1 MARLLS
7 ALLLASALCLH
18 AQEGEQLDADLRMF
32 TVMTAINVAGYDD
45 GVGARGDSEVRQAV
59 RRHLEGFQGESR
71 KLLENAY
78 AELKQQDSDDNLSQW
93 VSFALIC
100 EPPPT
105 FALVAE
111 LPTDLP
117 PEVRRLRAFSRILE
131 QFYREANIE
140 QIWQQVQPAAEQ
152 EMRRYQDALAPMLFR
167 TAGYLRLSTQT
178 REFQGFKVWID
189 LMAAPG
195 AVNTRLY
202 GGEVQLVAHPN
213 AEVPLDE
220 IQHAFLVHLLDR
232 LAVRYR
238 EDVARIEVLSR
249 FAMFAPALDE
259 AYKTD
264 FELLSTQCLAKAVQQ
279 RLRRAPEES
288 KLAAVEQA
296 LREGYVLTP
305 YFYERLVD
313 FEKDG
318 RDINRFYPDMIK
330 GVDLKREAARL
341 QATTFVEAPSKP
353 KRSAPA
359 PPKLSEVDKL
369 LQRGEFLMN
378 EEMLGEARQTFVA
391 ALEKAGGSHA
401 QASYGLA
408 RVAILE
414 ADPDLAREHF
424 TQAADLTE
432 DPHLKAMAYV
442 YLGRISDILGNRD
455 EAVKSYQRALEAGDP
470 SERTRELAEQG
481 INAPFARP
489 GGEKKEEEPED
500 EEEDPN
506 L

>member
-1 MARLLS
+1 M
-7 ALLLASALCLH
+7 
-18 AQEGEQLDADLRMF
+18 
-32 TVMTAINVAGYDD
+32 AGYDD
-45 GVGARGDSEVRQAV
+45 GVGARGDSAVRQAV
-59 RRHLEGFQGESR
+59 RKHLEGFQGESR
-71 KLLENAY
+71 GLLENAY
-78 AELKQQDSDDNLSQW
+78 QELKQSDSDANLSQW
-93 VSFALIC
+93 VSFALTC

-105 FALVAE
+105 FALLAE

-117 PEVRRLRAFSRILE
+117 PEVRRLRGFSRLLE
-131 QFYREANIE
+131 QFYQEADIE
-140 QIWQQVQPAAEQ
+140 GMWQQVQPAVEAE
-152 EMRRYQDALAPMLFR
+152 MIRYQDALAPMLFR
-167 TAGYLRLSTQT
+167 TAGYLRLSAQS

-189 LMAAPG
+189 LMSAPG

-202 GGEVQLVAHPN
+202 GGEVQIVVHPN

-232 LAVRYR
+232 LSIRYR
-238 EDVARIEVLSR
+238 EEVSRIEVLSR

-264 FELLSTQCLAKAVQQ
+264 FELLTTQCLAKAVQQ
-279 RLRRAPEES
+279 QLRRAPEAD
-288 KLAAVEQA
+288 KLAAVDEA

-305 YFYERLVD
+305 YFYEKLD
-313 FEKDG
+313 EFEKDG
-318 RDINRFYPDMIK
+318 RDINRYYPDLIK

-353 KRSAPA
+353 VRRAPA
-359 PPKLSEVDKL
+359 PPKVSEVDKML
-369 LQRGEFLMN
+369 ERGEFLMTQD
-378 EEMLGEARQTFVA
+378 MLDEARESFMG

-424 TQAADLTE
+424 ARAAELAE

-442 YLGRISDILGNRD
+442 YLGRIADIIGNRE
-455 EAVKSYQRALEAGDP
+455 EAIKNYRLALDAGDP

-489 GGEKKEEEPED
+489 GEEPEEESEEEPD
-500 EEEDPN
+500 